1 MPAYQDPSNVKLEN
15 GRSMAEAIRPGPYGL
30 KGVVV
35 GKATAGGTP
44 VNYDPHDMSKVRIN
58 IVSPDGRN
66 VNSLGFD
73 QMTQERVNAAIAAAE
88 QQLPGD
94 DIDTIRERAAMVF
107 EELAKTTKSGV
118 QKTPVRRSPPARR
131 PEPEDDYDEVEIVE
145 ELQEEIAAGVNPP
158 PVPATAPPIEKID
171 RSYSPL
177 AAFGL
182 KKQSSPPSQVGGHS
196 AVGSA
201 RVGPPQKLVYFE
213 KEGIGTVPAFFHD
226 VIVSTAPA
234 DDDAIEESGFMVLI
248 YDLRFDQNAARWFP
262 PANDPYQRPWAVQIN
277 EDSKLYLVHTTGFQ
291 YVYDNREYCVL
302 LVERAVMST
311 GI

>member
-1 MPAYQDPSNVKLEN
+1 MPTYQDPAQVQLES
-15 GRSMAEAIRPGPYGL
+15 GRTMADAIRRGPYGL
-30 KGVVV
+30 RGVVV

-58 IVSPDGRN
+58 IIDPEGKN

-73 QMTQERVNAAIAAAE
+73 QMTQDRVNSAIAAAE

-94 DIDTIRERAAMVF
+94 DIDTVRERAAMVF
-107 EELAKTTKSGV
+107 EELAKMNKSGV
-118 QKTPVRRSPPARR
+118 QKTPVRRSNPVPVAV
-131 PEPEDDYDEVEIVE
+131 EEDYDEVEIVE
-145 ELQEEIAAGVNPP
+145 ELEAEMDQRITPP
-158 PVPATAPPIEKID
+158 PVPAALPLEKID
-171 RSYSPL
+171 RSYSPM

-182 KKQSSPPSQVGGHS
+182 KKKAPAQQVAGSSSTGNV
-196 AVGSA
+196 
-201 RVGPPQKLVYFE
+201 RCGPPQKLLYFE

-226 VIVSTAPA
+226 IIVSTSPI
-234 DDDAIEESGFMVLI
+234 DDDSLEENGFMVLI
-248 YDLRFDQNAARWFP
+248 YDLRFEQNAARWFP

-302 LVERAVMST
+302 LVERAVMSA
-311 GI
+311 GM

>member
-1 MPAYQDPSNVKLEN
+1 MPAYQDPAAVKLES
-15 GRSMAEAIRPGPYGL
+15 GRSMADAIRRGPYGL
-30 KGVVV
+30 RGVVV

-58 IVSPDGRN
+58 IINEDKQVS
-66 VNSLGFD
+66 SIGFD
-73 QMTQERVNAAIAAAE
+73 QMTQDRVNAAVAAAE
-88 QQLPGD
+88 QKLPGD

-107 EELAKTTKSGV
+107 EELAKMNKSSV
-118 QKTPVRRSPPARR
+118 QKTPVRRQPVSAPPD
-131 PEPEDDYDEVEIVE
+131 EEDYDEIEIVE
-145 ELQEEIAAGVNPP
+145 ELQEEISRPSPP
-158 PVPATAPPIEKID
+158 PVPAVAPPIDKID
-171 RSYSPL
+171 RGYSPM

-182 KKQSSPPSQVGGHS
+182 KKKSTAPTQVS
-196 AVGSA
+196 GSGVTTGS

-226 VIVSTAPA
+226 IIVSTAPA
-234 DDDAIEESGFMVLI
+234 DDESIEESGFMVLI
-248 YDLRFDQNAARWFP
+248 YDLRFEQNAARWFP

-291 YVYDNREYCVL
+291 YVYDNREYCIL

>member
-1 MPAYQDPSNVKLEN
+1 MPAYQNPAEVKLEN
-15 GRSMAEAIRPGPYGL
+15 GRTMADVIQRGRFGL

-44 VNYDPHDMSKVRIN
+44 VGYDPHDMSKVRIN
-58 IVSPDGRN
+58 IIDQDGKN
-66 VNSLGFD
+66 IESLGFD
-73 QMTQERVNAAIAAAE
+73 TMTKDRVNAAIAIAE

-107 EELAKTTKSGV
+107 EELAKMPKSNV
-118 QKTPVRRSPPARR
+118 QRTPPKKDVSVKQAAV
-131 PEPEDDYDEVEIVE
+131 EYESEVDAMMD
-145 ELQEEIAAGVNPP
+145 ELQEEIEQPISSAGS
-158 PVPATAPPIEKID
+158 PVEKID
-171 RSYSPL
+171 RGYSPM

-182 KKQSSPPSQVGGHS
+182 KKKSAAPPQLAGTGAHH
-196 AVGSA
+196 AIK
-201 RVGPPQKLVYFE
+201 VGPPQKLVYFE

-226 VIVSTAPA
+226 VIVSTSPA
-234 DDDAIEESGFMVLI
+234 DEDAIEESGFMVLI

-262 PANDPYQRPWAVQIN
+262 PANDPYQRPWAVQIS

-291 YVYDNREYCVL
+291 YVYDSREYCVL

-311 GI
+311 GM